1 MPQASDE
8 LRSKMQTY
16 FGDEIDDGGPMRFLE
31 EHGYVIQRT
40 GVISCPV
47 GREITDKEWDC
58 ICFLCDEWD
67 YGYNG

>member
-1 MPQASDE
+1 
-8 LRSKMQTY
+8 
-16 FGDEIDDGGPMRFLE
+16 MRFLE